1 MVRFC
6 FFLSLS
12 GPIWLLLS
20 TGVKYARTYLHM
32 QPADKHN
39 QALYF
44 LLVASMSF
52 LGGNTFLRK
61 PNCKLATC
69 RPEYHSTSPSC
80 RFKVPVL
87 HLNIAIHTFHY
98 AHHNYCCPTD
108 WRLCYDQW
116 DAGWLY
122 PVFPR
127 HGNKCP
133 CRAGVCLYFQCSFLL
148 NIFLFH
154 QAGFTYTSQR
164 VWLGTEFSSGV
175 YILFGERIVV
185 LLSYRW
191 AIRVQ
196 VYELRGLISYP
207 ITGPASI
214 GNNRWLDF
222 DYIWCINRSQL
233 AFAGLPLTS
242 LDSMLATLSSS
253 LKLLL
258 G

>member
-1 MVRFC
+1 MVRDTSPDMATMVGFWC
-6 FFLSLS
+6 ATLLYGTILFLFVIKWTHLTSPTNRS
-12 GPIWLLLS
+12 K
-20 TGVKYARTYLHM
+20 VCQTYLHM
-32 QPADKHN
+32 QPTDKHN

-154 QAGFTYTSQR
+154 QAGFTYTSHR

-185 LLSYRW
+185 LSSYRW

-196 VYELRGLISYP
+196 VYELLGLINYP

-222 DYIWCINRSQL
+222 D
-233 AFAGLPLTS
+233 
-242 LDSMLATLSSS
+242 
-253 LKLLL
+253 
-258 G
+258 